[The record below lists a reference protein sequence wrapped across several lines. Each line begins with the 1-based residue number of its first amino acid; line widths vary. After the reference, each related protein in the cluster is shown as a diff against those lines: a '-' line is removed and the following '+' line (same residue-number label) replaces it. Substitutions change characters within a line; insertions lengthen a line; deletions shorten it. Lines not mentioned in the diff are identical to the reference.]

1 MKQFKSLHVINTLK
15 QPAWSSHR
23 EQNKLNDRNSLVL
36 SWCWYK
42 LEVCYIKETLCSFTV
57 IFSRVFFIV
66 QNNTSLTSS
75 MKALVMWCLTIV
87 RDIWHWSVYNPSFL
101 LQVDVTGTLQFW
113 DVTIDTASSI
123 LITLCVGLAVDY
135 SAHVGHMFMTLL
147 GNREGRF
154 MYSDR

>member
-1 MKQFKSLHVINTLK
+1 M
-15 QPAWSSHR
+15 
-23 EQNKLNDRNSLVL
+23 
-36 SWCWYK
+36 
-42 LEVCYIKETLCSFTV
+42 
-57 IFSRVFFIV
+57 
-66 QNNTSLTSS
+66 
-75 MKALVMWCLTIV
+75 
-87 RDIWHWSVYNPSFL
+87 
-101 LQVDVTGTLQFW
+101 DVTGTLQFW